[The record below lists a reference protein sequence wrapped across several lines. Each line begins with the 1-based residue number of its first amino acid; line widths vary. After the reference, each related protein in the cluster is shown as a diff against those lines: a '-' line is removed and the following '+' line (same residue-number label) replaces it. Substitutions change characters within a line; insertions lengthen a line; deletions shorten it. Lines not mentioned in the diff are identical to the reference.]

1 MKCHPVGHVFTWL
14 RPAYLSDTVTLNT
27 LPINYTNSSLS
38 IAQRL
43 TLLLSLP
50 LMILV
55 VAGISHWQITGA
67 LVSRVDFLA
76 DNVSQGF
83 VQLSHF
89 SDTFSDLRETVAE
102 LQSTLSGDRRSVLV
116 ERHRIQLQDAKAQ
129 LRTYVTEL
137 VADDH
142 DRRLALN
149 CTEAFDAWSQAS
161 TRAISQ
167 ATADATSPAAGL
179 EGVSDAATDA
189 VQESLDALVSYNRAM
204 AESTQTNVA
213 AAGVSAK
220 RQTIGTL
227 LIYCLVS
234 LMVGVW
240 AVRNVIRPIGSLA
253 ASVMTISQGDYSQN
267 VPFLATRHET
277 GDLARSINLLRQEA
291 SAMAGQRQL
300 KDNLS
305 QIITVLQTA
314 GSEADFATRLLNWLV
329 TDFSANGGHLYLVDQ
344 DATGLS
350 CIARV
355 GLPPDPSPDRMGH
368 GEGLIGRCAE
378 SRQPLSEG
386 GRLAV
391 PLVRAA
397 SVVGVVELGSA
408 RELQS
413 ADRDL
418 FAEALPVVALM
429 LGNLQA
435 TEALGRA
442 KEAAESA
449 TQAKGAFLAN
459 MSHEIRTPMNAIIG
473 MGHLALK
480 TDLNPQQR
488 NYLNKINRAAVGLL
502 GVINDILDFSKLEA
516 GKMSMESLDFWM
528 EDVLE
533 DLGNVVG
540 LRAEEKGL
548 ELLFDVAPD
557 VPQALVGDRARLS
570 QILINL
576 GGNAI
581 KFTSAGAVVF
591 GVKRVSSTATTAE
604 LHFWVRDTGIGIAA
618 AQQTQLFQAFSQA
631 DSSTTRNYGGTGLGL
646 TISKNLVEMMGGRIW
661 VESEEGRG
669 AKFHF
674 TAHFGRQST
683 VRPRRMFRADE
694 LSDVRILV
702 VDDNEYVR
710 EAMSSMVASLGMAV
724 ETTSDGRHAMTLLR
738 DAFDASRPYDVV
750 LLDWKMPLMDGVSCA
765 RHIQAMGLPYLP
777 TLIMVTAFGRDDAH
791 AAADQAHVRLNGFL
805 TKPVSPSVL
814 LETIGEVLGRG
825 VVTTSTPVERGADEH
840 SHERKLAGARLL
852 LVEDNEMNQELAL
865 ELLNDARIHV
875 TLARNGQDAIDIL
888 DRGLTFDGVLM
899 DLQMPVMDGY
909 AATRHIRR
917 NPAFAELPIIAMTA
931 NAMSGDREKAVAA
944 GMNDHIA
951 KPLDVKRMFQTIAR
965 WVRPSTPAPLAVG
978 ELLGVGHDIATWS
991 LPGIDVRAGLTNLAG
1006 KQSLYRKQL
1015 VRFRQSQSDFARLFA
1030 EARADAD
1037 STSAQRAAHTLKGLA
1052 GTIGA
1057 RDLQA
1062 AAAALDAACAPSG
1075 PSEAIDTALEAT
1087 LAQLAPVMHGLVR
1100 LPDESA
1106 ETATAHSAREIAEY
1120 PGLAARLDELE
1131 ALLTHDDGR
1140 AGGLAEQIESTLAG
1154 SPLAHVFERVNRQI
1168 LAYDFD
1174 AAVQHLR
1181 HFRDQG
1187 RA

>member
-1 MKCHPVGHVFTWL
+1 M
-14 RPAYLSDTVTLNT
+14 
-27 LPINYTNSSLS
+27 S
-38 IAQRL
+38 ITARL
-43 TLLLSLP
+43 TLYLLLP
-50 LMILV
+50 FVILLLV
-55 VAGISHWQITGA
+55 GSTSWRTTGA
-67 LVSRVDFLA
+67 ITRDVDFLA
-76 DNVSQGF
+76 DNVAQSFLQLGRFSLDIAEAESGLGEFRRNPPPDRQLALVDRHQALMQQAGAELRAYRTTLVVDATDGALLDRCQADFGEWTQATWLEMSQGSARSTS
-83 VQLSHF
+83 QQAG
-89 SDTFSDLRETVAE
+89 RE
-102 LQSTLSGDRRSVLV
+102 R
-116 ERHRIQLQDAKAQ
+116 
-129 LRTYVTEL
+129 
-137 VADDH
+137 
-142 DRRLALN
+142 
-149 CTEAFDAWSQAS
+149 
-161 TRAISQ
+161 
-167 ATADATSPAAGL
+167 
-179 EGVSDAATDA
+179 VSDVSMHGLQA
-189 VQESLDALVSYNRAM
+189 SLDALFEFNRAL
-204 AESTQTNVA
+204 AESTQTRVNGA
-213 AAGVSAK
+213 AARAK
-220 RQTIGTL
+220 WQLFGTL
-227 LIYCLVS
+227 LVCFIVS
-234 LMVGVW
+234 VLIGVW
-240 AVRNVIRPIGSLA
+240 AIRSVITPIGSLTTA
-253 ASVMTISQGDYSQN
+253 VMTISQGNYSQQ
-267 VPFLATRHET
+267 VPFLAARDET
-277 GDLARSINLLRQEA
+277 GDLARSINVLQQEA

-300 KDNLS
+300 KDHLS
-305 QIITVLQTA
+305 QIITVLQSA
-314 GSEADFATRLLNWLV
+314 GSEAEFATRLLNWLV
-329 TDFSANGGHLYLVDQ
+329 TNFGANGGHVYLVDQ
-344 DATGLS
+344 DAAALS

-355 GLPPDPSPDRMGH
+355 GLPLDPSPDGMGH

-397 SVVGVVELGSA
+397 SVVGVIELGAA

-413 ADRDL
+413 ADRNLLD
-418 FAEALPVVALM
+418 EALPVVALM
-429 LGNLQA
+429 LGNVRA

-516 GKMSMESLDFWM
+516 GKMSMESLDFWL

-533 DLGNVVG
+533 DLGNVIG

-557 VPQALVGDRARLS
+557 VPQALVGDPARIG

-581 KFTSAGAVVF
+581 KFTSAGAIVF

-646 TISKNLVEMMGGRIW
+646 TISKDLVEMMGGRIW

-669 AKFHF
+669 ATFHF
-674 TAHFGRQST
+674 IAHFGRQST

-702 VDDNEYVR
+702 VDDNEYAR
-710 EAMSSMVASLGMAV
+710 ETMSSMVTGFGMAV
-724 ETTSDGRHAMTLLR
+724 DTTSVGRHALTLVR
-738 DAFDASRPYDVV
+738 DAFNGSRPYDVV

-765 RHIQAMGLPYLP
+765 RHIQAMGLPDLP
-777 TLIMVTAFGRDDAH
+777 TLIMVTAFGRDEAR
-791 AAADQAHVRLNGFL
+791 AAADQAHVQLNGFL

-814 LETIGEVLGRG
+814 LETIGAVLDRG
-825 VVTTSTPVERGADEH
+825 VVTTIASAERGVGEH
-840 SHERKLAGARLL
+840 SYQRKLAGARLL

-875 TLARNGQDAIDIL
+875 TLARNGQEAIDIL

-931 NAMSGDREKAVAA
+931 NVMSGDRERAVDA

-965 WVRPSTPAPLAVG
+965 WVRPSTPALAAVG
-978 ELLGVGHDIATWS
+978 ESRDAGADIATWS
-991 LPGIDVRAGLTNLAG
+991 LPGINVPAGLKSLAG

-1015 VRFRQSQSDFARLFA
+1015 VRFRESQGDFARLFA

-1057 RDLQA
+1057 RDLQT

-1075 PSEAIDTALEAT
+1075 SMEAIDVALEAT
-1087 LAQLAPVMHGLVR
+1087 LAALVPVMHGLVR

-1106 ETATAHSAREIAEY
+1106 AAATARSARDIAEY
-1120 PGLAARLDELE
+1120 PGLAARLDALE
-1131 ALLTHDDGR
+1131 ALLTNDDGR
-1140 AGGLAEQIESTLAG
+1140 AGGIAEQIEATLAG
-1154 SPLAHVFERVNRQI
+1154 SPWAPVFEHVTRQI

-1174 AAVQHLR
+1174 AAVQHLK
-1181 HFRDQG
+1181 HFRRQDG
-1187 RA
+1187 SERPSAS